1 VACFANGLE
10 HLMDQ
15 LWFWLHPFDPA
26 QHGGWAMAPVLPF
39 FVRHVLLEI
48 VIGHPF
54 VMGCQ
59 QILPSV
65 RFLKAPVGHAP
76 LNAKRRFSI
85 ILIGPSFFDF
95 LAWESLEVGQGMSSH
110 STQVRPPTDV
120 PQHVYAIALK
130 KHTYVLDVRNA
141 ARTLRSAKR

>member
-1 VACFANGLE
+1 
-10 HLMDQ
+10 MDQ

-65 RFLKAPVGHAP
+65 RFLKAPVGHAS
-76 LNAKRRFSI
+76 LNAKRRFYI
-85 ILIGPSFFDF
+85 ILIGPSFLISFF
-95 LAWESLEVGQGMSSH
+95 SMPSCSHTRLVACEMKTLPLSL
-110 STQVRPPTDV
+110 T
-120 PQHVYAIALK
+120 
-130 KHTYVLDVRNA
+130 
-141 ARTLRSAKR
+141 

>member
-1 VACFANGLE
+1 
-10 HLMDQ
+10 MDQ

-39 FVRHVLLEI
+39 FVRYVLLEI

-95 LAWESLEVGQGMSSH
+95 LFLD
-110 STQVRPPTDV
+110 TQLFAHAPGGVRDE
-120 PQHVYAIALK
+120 
-130 KHTYVLDVRNA
+130 DA
-141 ARTLRSAKR
+141 AVVADEDLWNPMLADRA